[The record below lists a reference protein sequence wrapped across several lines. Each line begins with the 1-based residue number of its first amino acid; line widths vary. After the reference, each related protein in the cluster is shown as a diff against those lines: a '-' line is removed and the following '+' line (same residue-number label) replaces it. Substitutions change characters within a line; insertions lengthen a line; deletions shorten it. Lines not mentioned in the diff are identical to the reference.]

1 MRSRHRTRLVA
12 LAAAAWACSEG
23 RDPARDTAGTAAMA
37 RDSSMVDPTTASTDV
52 EWRTTPRGFG
62 PVEAGM
68 RLSEVSAALGVPTT
82 AGGTG
87 EACTII
93 HPAALP
99 AGVSFMVVG
108 DVVARVQ
115 VESAGVAT
123 AEGVGVG
130 TTQAQ
135 ARTIYAGRVTST
147 PHKYTTGRYLTV
159 RSAAPAD
166 SSFRMIFE
174 TDGKQITRYRVGRM
188 PEVEWV
194 EGCG

>member
-1 MRSRHRTRLVA
+1 MRSRHRTHVVAFA
-12 LAAAAWACSEG
+12 LAASACARG
-23 RDPARDTAGTAAMA
+23 QDAPRDTADTGATA
-37 RDSSMVDPTTASTDV
+37 RDSNIVDSTTASTDV
-52 EWRTTPRGFG
+52 EWRVTPRGFG

-68 RLSEVSAALGVPTT
+68 RLSEASAVLGVPTT
-82 AGGTG
+82 AGGSG

-93 HPAALP
+93 HPVALP

-115 VESAGVAT
+115 VDSAGVT
-123 AEGVGVG
+123 TDEGVGVG

-135 ARTIYAGRVTST
+135 AQTIYAGRVTST
-147 PHKYTTGRYLTV
+147 PHEYTKGRYLTV

-166 SSFRMIFE
+166 SNFRMLFE
-174 TDGKQITRYRVGRM
+174 TDGQKITRYRVGRL